1 MKKQIK
7 RMRNFSYSSFVL
19 LGFSALVSA
28 ADYSQ
33 TNGPATEYV
42 VQLKKIE
49 LCTDLSCTTSHTL
62 VEKTMALDIASV
74 SVGAQVGSYAKEIF
88 LPPRNVTFTHLR
100 STVDGTFTITGY
112 APSTLGGSSYC
123 YTTSGSDGSKTALA
137 GGSLT
142 NSAATAAAS
151 ANSVS
156 LELPSDGGVNVA
168 FYINGG
174 TVNGNWTYNA
184 GQTMVG
190 NDFLHTVALSSPY
203 VYSGKIPVIDM
214 AFGTQ
219 LAVQGTEMGGG
230 DASNDC
236 NLSPGEPVIT
246 VTIN

>member
-1 MKKQIK
+1 MNKQPNYLKDSVLVAIGVLLPS
-7 RMRNFSYSSFVL
+7 FFVL
-19 LGFSALVSA
+19 A
-28 ADYSQ
+28 ADYDV
-33 TNGPATEYV
+33 TRGPASEYV

-49 LCTDLSCTTSHTL
+49 LCSDINCSTAHTL
-62 VEKTMALDIASV
+62 VEKTMSLDIASV

-88 LPPRNVTFTHLR
+88 LPPRSVTFTHLR
-100 STVDGTFTITGY
+100 TTVDGTFTITGY

-123 YTTSGSDGSKTALA
+123 YTTTGSDGSKTALA
-137 GGSLT
+137 GGTLT

-151 ANSVS
+151 ANSVL
-156 LELPSDGGVNVA
+156 LELPSDGGVNIT
-168 FYINGG
+168 FYEDGG
-174 TVNGNWTYNA
+174 TDNNTWTYGA

-236 NLSPGEPVIT
+236 NLSPGEPVIS
-246 VTIN
+246 VTIK